1 MELRLV
7 EAAATQIT
15 WNILYK
21 PFFSSF
27 HFISPVFF
35 SLLTSVLSAVLSLF
49 SPFSPSILHSSPLSY
64 VLHSSPLSFVDFLV
78 VVGLTVGLGFGLG
91 GLRFVRGFGF
101 WSRRRSGLRF
111 AVGGFAVLSLCR
123 SGCAVGLGF
132 AVGLGLP
139 WVGFAVG
146 VGVVVVGCVLV
157 SAWWWSRGCGCG
169 CGGCFGLGVVVEPWV
184 WVWLW
189 WLFWS
194 RRGGGAVG
202 VGVVVVVVLVSAWWW
217 SRGCG
222 CGCGVAGGEGEEK

>member
-1 MELRLV
+1 
-7 EAAATQIT
+7 
-15 WNILYK
+15 
-21 PFFSSF
+21 
-27 HFISPVFF
+27 
-35 SLLTSVLSAVLSLF
+35 VLSLF
-49 SPFSPSILHSSPLSY
+49 SPFSPSILHNSAISY

-123 SGCAVGLGF
+123 SGCAVGLGCGW
-132 AVGLGLP
+132 VCRGSWVCCGLGL
-139 WVGFAVG
+139 
-146 VGVVVVGCVLV
+146 
-157 SAWWWSRGCGCG
+157 
-169 CGGCFGLGVVVEPWV
+169 PWV

-189 WLFWS
+189 WVAFWS

-222 CGCGVAGGEGEEK
+222 CGCGVAGGLRREK